1 MLKHVIS
8 TARRSRE
15 EEVSRRKDFY
25 GINPMEEEMCLVDSG
40 TTNSILRDTKYF
52 QTLTKRQGNV
62 LTIAGRD
69 ATIVGSGCATI
80 TLPMGT
86 QITIEDALLYPDST
100 RTLLSY
106 RDIRKNG
113 LHVETDEEHKE
124 EFLLLIKDTR
134 YGKQLLEK
142 IPSLPSRIYYTYIKP
157 VPHVAYKIIFQ
168 NVNTFQTWHDRLG
181 HPGIGMMRKI
191 INNSHGH
198 DLANSKFP
206 NSSDFICTAC
216 ATGKLILRPSYLK
229 IKAEPL
235 KFLERIQGDICGPI
249 TPLSGPFRYF
259 MVLIDASTRWTHVCL
274 LSTRN
279 HAFAKLIAQVI
290 RLRAIYPE
298 HQIKSIR
305 MDNAAE
311 FSSKAFND
319 YCMALGIQNQHSVP
333 YVHTQNG
340 LAESLIKRVKLIARP
355 LLQNCNLPTSCWG
368 HAVIHAADLLQLRP
382 NAYHTASPLQLVR
395 GNPPTISYMRK
406 FGCVVYVPI
415 SPPKRTSMGPH
426 RKLGIY
432 VGYQSP
438 SIIKFLEPSQGTCL
452 RPDSLTLSS
461 MRIFFR
467 H

>member
-1 MLKHVIS
+1 
-8 TARRSRE
+8 
-15 EEVSRRKDFY
+15 
-25 GINPMEEEMCLVDSG
+25 
-40 TTNSILRDTKYF
+40 
-52 QTLTKRQGNV
+52 
-62 LTIAGRD
+62 
-69 ATIVGSGCATI
+69 
-80 TLPMGT
+80 
-86 QITIEDALLYPDST
+86 
-100 RTLLSY
+100 
-106 RDIRKNG
+106 
-113 LHVETDEEHKE
+113 
-124 EFLLLIKDTR
+124 
-134 YGKQLLEK
+134 
-142 IPSLPSRIYYTYIKP
+142 
-157 VPHVAYKIIFQ
+157 
-168 NVNTFQTWHDRLG
+168 
-181 HPGIGMMRKI
+181 MRKI

-298 HQIKSIR
+298 HQIKSII

-319 YCMALGIQNQHSVP
+319 YCMALGIQVQHSAP

-368 HAVIHAADLLQLRP
+368 HAVIHVADLLQLRP
-382 NAYHTASPLQLVR
+382 TAYHTASPLQLVR
-395 GNPPTISYMRK
+395 EKSTKYFPSAKIRLR
-406 FGCVVYVPI
+406 CI
-415 SPPKRTSMGPH
+415 RTDFTTKAYINGS
-426 RKLGIY
+426 
-432 VGYQSP
+432 
-438 SIIKFLEPSQGTCL
+438 T
-452 RPDSLTLSS
+452 
-461 MRIFFR
+461 
-467 H
+467 